1 MEANEK
7 KIESYYKDNLQLVID
22 KLKSAFKKTLDV
34 IDKDIDDELT
44 DDKYLNVL
52 KARRQASEDATW
64 MLRKIDELENEKN
77 GTVVEEAEKTSGTP
91 TNMAKKFAS
100 KQ

>member
-7 KIESYYKDNLQLVID
+7 KESYYKENVELVID
-22 KLKSAFKKTLDV
+22 KLKSAFKKTLAV
-34 IDKDIDDELT
+34 IDKDIDDELS

-77 GTVVEEAEKTSGTP
+77 GTIPKKKKKTSGVP

-100 KQ
+100 KK

>member
-1 MEANEK
+1 MAANEK
-7 KIESYYKDNLQLVID
+7 VESYYNEKVDLVIN
-22 KLKSAFKKTLDV
+22 KLKSAFEKTLDV
-34 IDKDIDDELT
+34 IDKSIDEDLA

-77 GTVVEEAEKTSGTP
+77 GTVAEETEKTSGTP